1 MNKDRLNSNIESLEK
16 LVSMLK
22 LVANDEC
29 SLATIGKEF
38 DLKPQEINNN
48 LNKSFSTYIKKMHLL
63 SNEEIESLIIAI
75 DLPSTRLLKSL
86 FNISLSDPIVFPY
99 IDEDVFWSH
108 IKSKLPDN
116 YYTVVSLR
124 CGYNVDK
131 PMTFEQIG
139 NKLDLTRSRIKDI
152 YHNAISKIDVSYI
165 YSLFALKYI
174 DKTTEIKDSIEYSKA
189 KDEYE
194 KLTLAISKISD
205 LQAINTYIKSN
216 YQELYSISRKD
227 ADTLF
232 SISILDLG
240 FSNRLTNALTKNNK
254 KTLNDIYLTSAIEYK
269 KMSNFGKIC
278 CIELADNL
286 SKRTDAHPNKN
297 KLIEDLY
304 ELAKAAYN

>member
-16 LVSMLK
+16 LVCMLK

-29 SLATIGKEF
+29 SLTSVGKEF
-38 DLKPQEINNN
+38 NLKPQEINNN

-63 SNEEIESLIIAI
+63 SDEKIKSLIINI

-86 FNISLSDPIVFPY
+86 FNISPSDPVVFPY
-99 IDEDVFWSH
+99 IDEDMFWSH

-116 YYTVVSLR
+116 YFTVVSLR
-124 CGYNVDK
+124 CGYNVNK

-139 NKLDLTRSRIKDI
+139 NKLNLTRSRIKDI
-152 YHNAISKIDVSYI
+152 YHNAISKIDISYI
-165 YSLFALKYI
+165 CSLFALDYI
-174 DKTTEIKDSIEYSKA
+174 DKTNEIKDSKEYLKA

-205 LQAINTYIKSN
+205 LNAINTYIKSN
-216 YQELYSISRKD
+216 YPEIYNISRKD

-232 SISILDLG
+232 SISVSDLG
-240 FSNRLTNALTKNNK
+240 FSNRLTNVLIKNNK

-278 CIELADNL
+278 CIELAANL
-286 SKRTDAHPNKN
+286 SKRTDNHPNKN

-304 ELAKAAYN
+304 ELAKVAYN